1 MAALYEVNTIRPAT
15 RINQQGD
22 LVDEYE
28 VFFTTAKGDSS
39 FVRLSRTMSAQDM
52 AAAIEVEAKKLMAL
66 RGG

>member
-15 RINQQGD
+15 RINQQGE

-39 FVRLSRTMSAQDM
+39 FIRVTRTMSAQDM
-52 AAAIEVEAKKLMAL
+52 AAAIEAEARKLITL